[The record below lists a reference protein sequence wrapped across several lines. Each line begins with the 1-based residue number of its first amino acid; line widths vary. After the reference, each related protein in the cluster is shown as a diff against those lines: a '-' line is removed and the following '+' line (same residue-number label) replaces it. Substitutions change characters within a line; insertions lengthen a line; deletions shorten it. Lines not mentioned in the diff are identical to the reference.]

1 MENFD
6 ILYKAFRYEIE
17 HRGIRNTVLLR
28 DEGDEGEVEWFTCVY
43 EPSLDDGL
51 GFELT
56 VISTGFYQL
65 DIGPI
70 SNGVD
75 MIAIDRSESEWAIQL
90 ADLVQMLLNGQ
101 LAIVLTERVSDNAWQ
116 SGELIWTDE
125 KGKARVVGVVSN
137 HERSRDVLSARLIR
151 NNETYPLIHL
161 PPEHAAHPPKI
172 NGTYLYSRPI
182 DLEHLEPLTKKE
194 FNYIQATHPIQLMGG
209 TAGES
214 MWQLFYRRI
223 EFWLVAL
230 IVLTLYVYITEMWM
244 NTESFVNAIL
254 RSITGLIGLIIVVF
268 VSSILLMRRQK
279 ILDEDKTPFAE
290 KIERVLFSRY
300 GLALLVTLS
309 IGTMY
314 FAPIWSPHEDIHHL
328 YTALQ
333 LPGLL
338 LPVTLVS
345 ALYAIALFAIRRTS
359 RLKKVFRAV
368 LFSIGVGASFYL
380 NTVICYAGEDAA
392 LAEWWWVLFVA
403 GLPAALSLGLI
414 IDIFIPV
421 RSRTNLSSKKKIAM

>member
-1 MENFD
+1 VENFD

-17 HRGIRNTVLLR
+17 HRGICNTVLFR
-28 DEGDEGEVEWFTCVY
+28 DGDDETEVEWFTCVY
-43 EPSLDDGL
+43 EPTSKDGL
-51 GFELT
+51 GFELA

-65 DIGPI
+65 DIGLFNI
-70 SNGVD
+70 GVD
-75 MIAIDRSESEWAIQL
+75 MNVVNRSELEWAIQL

-101 LAIVLTERVSDNAWQ
+101 LSIVLTERVSDNAWQ
-116 SGELIWTDE
+116 AGELIWTDE
-125 KGKARVVGVVSN
+125 KGNTRVVSVVSN

-161 PPEHAAHPPKI
+161 PPEHTAHPPKI
-172 NGTYLYSRPI
+172 NGTYLYSRSI
-182 DLEHLEPLTKKE
+182 DLKHLEPLTKKE
-194 FNYIQATHPIQLMGG
+194 FNYIQTTHPVQLMGG
-209 TAGES
+209 TAGEP

-223 EFWLVAL
+223 EFWLVTL
-230 IVLTLYVYITEMWM
+230 LVLTLYVYVTEMWM
-244 NTESFVNAIL
+244 NSESLMNAIL
-254 RSITGLIGLIIVVF
+254 RSITGLIGLVIVVF

-279 ILDEDKTPFAE
+279 ILDEDKAPFAE

-300 GLALLVTLS
+300 GPVLLVTLS

-345 ALYAIALFAIRRTS
+345 ALYTIALFAIRRTS

-392 LAEWWWVLFVA
+392 LAEWWWVLLVA
-403 GLPAALSLGLI
+403 GLPAAISLGLI

-421 RSRTNLSSKKKIAM
+421 RSRTKLLMKKK